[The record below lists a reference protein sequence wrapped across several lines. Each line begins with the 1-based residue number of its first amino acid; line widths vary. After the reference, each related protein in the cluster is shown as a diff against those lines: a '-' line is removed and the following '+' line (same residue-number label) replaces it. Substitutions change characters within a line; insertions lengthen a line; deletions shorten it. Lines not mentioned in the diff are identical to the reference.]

1 MTLGDFILQPY
12 YVHQQT
18 HNVKDRIGVQQD
30 RTAAD
35 CNTGALFFL
44 IVVDM
49 NDSASTLEAAVDDSN
64 EAEFL
69 RKVQLALAPVE
80 DINDIGNDDSSI
92 SLDEAEAQFRRNA
105 WAALAPLYE
114 TETMSNSNGNVIIVV
129 SDEGGNMKIMGGEL
143 KKKAAPLYETET
155 SITKCS
161 AMMKASDGRGSLS
174 IIGEELEKK
183 TDYYG
188 TMEASVADVCM
199 QGGQLVS
206 RKQEKWY
213 ADHEAYQ
220 GKAEHAVQAAAS
232 TGDGCKDGG
241 YKTQLGNTK
250 YKSHPHPTKVGTQD
264 FALRTR
270 LPQGTRLS
278 PYNKASYYPSAPV
291 GHLMREY
298 KEHEAL
304 SYPKMDK
311 KDRTNIICKEMRL
324 KSKPYKKNGIVYKGN
339 YKPINCYNLYYILER
354 ELILKNNGAP
364 PAVKITSSCE
374 RMHYGDLASKFPPL
388 PSRYESLELSDFW
401 FLRRR
406 IRQRICYKRFS
417 DSTLVSLHGLTSAIA
432 KSWKSCDTDVK
443 EYVTAVA
450 KIIMIRSKEITRSK
464 NSTTSLASNLPSESS
479 LFDTSSK
486 FESKAQGQ
494 GVSFKSEHDPHVVND
509 VLMQQQQ
516 LAKLYCTS
524 PSFYQ
529 QQMLDY
535 VKTAMDNAE
544 LTELNRIKEVIKFR
558 NLCLTQHAHQS
569 EKTSLRMEE

>member
-1 MTLGDFILQPY
+1 
-12 YVHQQT
+12 
-18 HNVKDRIGVQQD
+18 
-30 RTAAD
+30 
-35 CNTGALFFL
+35 
-44 IVVDM
+44 M
-49 NDSASTLEAAVDDSN
+49 NDSASTLEAAVDESN

-80 DINDIGNDDSSI
+80 DINDIVNDDSSI

-114 TETMSNSNGNVIIVV
+114 TETMSNSNGNVIIDVN
-129 SDEGGNMKIMGGEL
+129 DEGGNMKIMGGEL

-155 SITKCS
+155 PIAKCS
-161 AMMKASDGRGSLS
+161 AMMKASNGRGSIS
-174 IIGEELEKK
+174 IIEEELEKK

-188 TMEASVADVCM
+188 TMEASMADVCM

-270 LPQGTRLS
+270 LPNGTRLS
-278 PYNKASYYPSAPV
+278 PYNEASYPSASV
-291 GHLMREY
+291 GHLMRGY
-298 KEHEAL
+298 NEHEAL
-304 SYPKMDK
+304 SYPKMDE
-311 KDRTNIICKEMRL
+311 KDRTNIICKEIRL
-324 KSKPYKKNGIVYKGN
+324 KSKPSMKNGIVSKRN
-339 YKPINCYNLYYILER
+339 YKPIHCYNLYYILER

-374 RMHYGDLASKFPPL
+374 RMYYGDLASRFPPL
-388 PSRYESLELSDFW
+388 PSRYESLDLSDFW
-401 FLRRR
+401 FLRRTK
-406 IRQRICYKRFS
+406 RQRNRTKKYRDTVL
-417 DSTLVSLHGLTSAIA
+417 DSLDGLSSAIA
-432 KSWKSCDTDVK
+432 KSWKSCDGSVRD
-443 EYVTAVA
+443 YVTAVA
-450 KIIMIRSKEITRSK
+450 KIITKRNDEITHSM

-479 LFDTSSK
+479 LFDTSSN
-486 FESKAQGQ
+486 FEPKAQGQ
-494 GVSFKSEHDPHVVND
+494 GVSFKSEHVPHLVND

-516 LAKLYCTS
+516 LAKL
-524 PSFYQ
+524 
-529 QQMLDY
+529 
-535 VKTAMDNAE
+535 
-544 LTELNRIKEVIKFR
+544 
-558 NLCLTQHAHQS
+558 
-569 EKTSLRMEE
+569 